1 MFRRGCLCLQ
11 LLTWPR
17 RLRRPRC
24 SSAFERDK
32 TVASFSKQLPRPRQC
47 GRPDRLK
54 ITQPAAAAAGWVI
67 FRRSGRPHWRGR
79 GSCFENEATVLSR
92 SKADEQRGRRRRRGQ
107 VNSCRH
113 KQPRRNMRRLP
124 VPTDWQDK
132 AQLLRTSPQRL
143 PS

>member
-54 ITQPAAAAAGWVI
+54 ITQPAAAAAAV
-67 FRRSGRPHWRGR
+67 
-79 GSCFENEATVLSR
+79 ATI
-92 SKADEQRGRRRRRGQ
+92 Q
-107 VNSCRH
+107 NSNGGH
-113 KQPRRNMRRLP
+113 
-124 VPTDWQDK
+124 
-132 AQLLRTSPQRL
+132 A
-143 PS
+143 